1 MINFKDAVTLRRCS
15 NYPEELAFV
24 TESPERALILRVSAE
39 IQNPGDPD
47 YKESI
52 VVLLPPDVV
61 VKPGDTIVYAG
72 KSYAV
77 MNLRNCM
84 NLLGEVLAQRLT
96 VAR

>member
-24 TESPERALILRVSAE
+24 TESPAHALILRVSSE
-39 IQNPGDPD
+39 IKNPGDPD
-47 YKESI
+47 YKESL
-52 VVLLPPDVV
+52 VVLLPPDVE
-61 VKPGDTIVYAG
+61 VKPGDTVIYSG

-77 MNLRNCM
+77 MDLRGCR

-96 VAR
+96 VSR